1 MARKLKN
8 YHGGGE
14 SLLGKI
20 NEINNFTPITN
31 IILYLFFIFCSLIII
46 ISLIWQNDSSNIN
59 WFISMTHSIIRILL
73 IILALPIIPIIINII
88 KGIFNTVMN
97 KLSFKK
103 ELPPSMV
110 GGNESDQYYMNF
122 DFINVILKGLK
133 ILFIDSLHTFI
144 TLFLVIS
151 YFTIVEQSTYFNNV
165 MNFIN
170 FIFIMLLILYTLTIL
185 FKINNS
191 SKQQNILA
199 FIILLMLLN
208 LIFSPLFF
216 ALTKIIS
223 WAKDSNNFF
232 VNLFILIIFAILGVS
247 INYFRIKYNQNI
259 KKFDDIYKNVIDEI
273 KQFSKSNPVK
283 YFSNILNIFINSIF

>member
-1 MARKLKN
+1 MAIKLKN

-247 INYFRIKYNQNI
+247 INYFRINFKHCTQHSSENC
-259 KKFDDIYKNVIDEI
+259 
-273 KQFSKSNPVK
+273 
-283 YFSNILNIFINSIF
+283 